1 MNDGLILE
9 MSGISKNY
17 RLGNNT
23 IEVIKEINWQVHRG
37 EWAVIVGASG
47 SGKTTLLNMA
57 GLLERPDRGTI
68 RAVGYDYARFSAREA
83 ARFRN
88 RKIGFVFQ
96 SYCLLPELNV
106 LENTVLPALMAG
118 TSRREAEKKARQW
131 LDRLGLSGRLK
142 HRAPELSGG
151 EQQRAAIARA
161 LVNDPDLL
169 LTDEPTGNLD
179 LHTGEEILALFRDL
193 RDNDPDRAIIMITHN
208 PEIARSADSAHEL
221 FDGRLRPLGA

>member
-1 MNDGLILE
+1 MNDSLILE

-179 LHTGEEILALFRDL
+179 LHTGEEILAIFRDL

-221 FDGRLRPLGA
+221 FDGCLRPLGA

>member
-161 LVNDPDLL
+161 LINDPDLL

>member
-1 MNDGLILE
+1 MLSN
-9 MSGISKNY
+9 
-17 RLGNNT
+17 
-23 IEVIKEINWQVHRG
+23 V
-37 EWAVIVGASG
+37 
-47 SGKTTLLNMA
+47 
-57 GLLERPDRGTI
+57 
-68 RAVGYDYARFSAREA
+68 
-83 ARFRN
+83 
-88 RKIGFVFQ
+88 VFQ

-161 LVNDPDLL
+161 LINDPDLL

-208 PEIARSADSAHEL
+208 PEIARSADSAYEL

>member
-161 LVNDPDLL
+161 LINDPDLL

-208 PEIARSADSAHEL
+208 PEIARSADSAYEL

>member
-106 LENTVLPALMAG
+106 LENAVLPALMAG

-161 LVNDPDLL
+161 LINDPDLL

-208 PEIARSADSAHEL
+208 PEIARSADSAYEL

>member
-179 LHTGEEILALFRDL
+179 LHTGEEILAIFRDL